1 MATQHSSPLMRLA
14 GISALVVGT
23 LLFVVAGSGSASAQT
38 DPPAAPSA
46 VDVEFT
52 PAPSQEGCVPF
63 PVGVTQTPGNTGEA
77 FTLRIRI
84 SRTLCSTVGATAA
97 VYAMPSSAEAWPQ
110 TLVERVPFEMK
121 ESGTVLITFTKSCAP
136 QQFDVIA
143 GTSESVTPP
152 TIAPTGPWHGPLL
165 FPFDLGT
172 TLQWPGCRPPRTT
185 TTSTT
190 TTSTTSTTSTTV
202 PTTVPTTSVPTSTT
216 TSTTVPTT
224 TLPLAPPE
232 VQGETTVAPPPAQV
246 LGVQQTNANLAF
258 TGVGTKPAMFGAVLI
273 AFGLFFMLLGRKP
286 ISER

>member
-1 MATQHSSPLMRLA
+1 MATQNSSPLMRLA

-46 VDVEFT
+46 VNVEFT

-84 SRTLCSTVGATAA
+84 SRTLCTTVGATAA
-97 VYAMPSSAEAWPQ
+97 VYAMPSSSEAWPQ

-121 ESGTVLITFTKSCAP
+121 ESGTVLITFTKTCKP

-165 FPFDLGT
+165 FPFDLDT
-172 TLQWPGCRPPRTT
+172 TLQWPGCRNPT
-185 TTSTT
+185 TTSSTTIPSTT
-190 TTSTTSTTSTTV
+190 TPSTTSSSSTTS
-202 PTTVPTTSVPTSTT
+202 S
-216 TSTTVPTT
+216 TT

-232 VQGETTVAPPPAQV
+232 VQGETTIAPPPAQV
-246 LGVQQTNANLAF
+246 LGVQQTSANLAF
-258 TGVGTKPAMFGAVLI
+258 TGVGTKPALFGAVLI

>member
-1 MATQHSSPLMRLA
+1 MATQNSSPLMRLA

-46 VDVEFT
+46 VNVEFT

-84 SRTLCSTVGATAA
+84 SRTLCTTVGATAA
-97 VYAMPSSAEAWPQ
+97 VYAMPSSSEAWPQ

-121 ESGTVLITFTKSCAP
+121 ESGTVLITFTKTCKP

-165 FPFDLGT
+165 FPFDLDT
-172 TLQWPGCRPPRTT
+172 TLQWPGCKNPTTIPPTTQITIVTT
-185 TTSTT
+185 TVPSTT
-190 TTSTTSTTSTTV
+190 TPSTTT
-202 PTTVPTTSVPTSTT
+202 PSTT
-216 TSTTVPTT
+216 TSSSTTSSTT

-232 VQGETTVAPPPAQV
+232 VQGETTIAPPPAQV
-246 LGVQQTNANLAF
+246 LGVQQTSANLAF
-258 TGVGTKPAMFGAVLI
+258 TGVGTKPALFGAVLI